1 MDAWQACAGLRR
13 RLAGLR
19 GWRRRG
25 AAVLLGVLAAAA
37 LPPLHA
43 VPLLVPA
50 FAGWLWLIVA
60 SPSVAAAF
68 TVGWWFGL
76 GHFAVGLYWIAN
88 ALLVEPETYGWLI
101 PFAIGGIAAGMALFP
116 AAAAALVLVLKGN
129 GVGAV
134 LLLAAAWTLAEWV
147 RGWIFTGFPWNLIGT
162 VWTAWPSMLQS
173 AAVIGTYGLGLIT
186 VAVAALPAVAG
197 EEAMTPRRRLTALA
211 AGVAA
216 LALLWVGGETRL
228 ALAGPAATVEG
239 VRLRL
244 VQPDIPQQLKW
255 VPELRD
261 RHLVRQVD
269 MSRRG
274 PGNAQPAIP
283 PTHVI
288 WAETAVPF
296 FLANDPGRRAF
307 LTQAVPEGG
316 LLIVGA
322 PRTTATP
329 QPQFEVWNSLEALD
343 GNGRIVGTY
352 DKFHLVPFGEYV
364 PLRALL
370 PFKKLTD
377 GRTDFSAGEGL
388 KTLSLPG
395 LPPASPLICYEVIF
409 PGAVARRDDRPQWL
423 LNLTNDGWFGFSSGP
438 YQHLAAARMRTVEE
452 GLPLVRVANGGIS
465 AVIDAHGRTVARLGL
480 GETGVLDAPLP
491 VALAAPPPYVGFGA
505 LLLLALGGAAAGAG
519 WWGSRRPQV

>member
-1 MDAWQACAGLRR
+1 MDVWQACAGWRR
-13 RLAGLR
+13 RLADLG
-19 GWRRRG
+19 GWRRQG

-37 LPPLHA
+37 LPPVHA

-60 SPSVAAAF
+60 SPGVGAAF
-68 TVGWWFGL
+68 AVGWWFGL

-101 PFAIGGIAAGMALFP
+101 PFAIGGIASGMALFP
-116 AAAAALVLVLKGN
+116 AAAAALVRALKGR
-129 GVGAV
+129 GPGAV
-134 LLLAAAWTLAEWV
+134 LLLAAAWVLGEWV
-147 RGWIFTGFPWNLIGT
+147 RGWLFTGFPWNLIGT
-162 VWTAWPSMLQS
+162 VWAAWPAMLQS
-173 AAVIGTYGLGLIT
+173 AAVIGTHGLGLIT

-197 EEAMTPRRRLTALA
+197 EEALAPRRRLAALA
-211 AGVAA
+211 AGLAA
-216 LALLWVGGETRL
+216 LALLWIGGEARL

-261 RHLVRQVD
+261 RHLVRQVE

-274 PGNAQPAIP
+274 PGDGPSAVA

-296 FLANDPGRRAF
+296 FLANDPQRRAF
-307 LTQAVPEGG
+307 LARAVPEGG

-343 GNGRIVGTY
+343 GAGRIVGTY

-364 PLRALL
+364 PLRGLI

-377 GRTDFSAGEGL
+377 GRTDFSAGRGL
-388 KTLSLPG
+388 ETLTLPG
-395 LPPASPLICYEVIF
+395 LPPVSPLICYEVIF
-409 PGAVARRDDRPQWL
+409 PGAVARRDVRPQWL
-423 LNLTNDGWFGFSSGP
+423 LNLTNDGWFGHSSGP

-452 GLPLVRVANGGIS
+452 GLPLVRAANGGIS
-465 AVIDAHGRTVARLGL
+465 AVIDAYGRTVASLGL

-491 VALAAPPPYVGFGA
+491 VALSAPPPYARFGG
-505 LLLLALGGAAAGAG
+505 LLVLVLGGAAAAAG
-519 WWGSRRPQV
+519 GWISRRRP